1 QRRWRVW
8 VLKAQVTHI
17 LSRDAKGRGLSGIG
31 CTFTSCRG
39 SGCILVV
46 VSHWPLGPSYLVGE
60 AIRKPGPRKLRVWLS
75 LLPPGHKVWGS
86 IPDLAACFV
95 AFRTG
100 KPAPLFPETL

>member
-1 QRRWRVW
+1 LGLDVEPDLDGVGVVGLLFDLDVDVDVRGRIGRAGNQRRWRVG

-60 AIRKPGPRKLRVWLS
+60 AARGPDRENC
-75 LLPPGHKVWGS
+75 GS
-86 IPDLAACFV
+86 
-95 AFRTG
+95 
-100 KPAPLFPETL
+100 